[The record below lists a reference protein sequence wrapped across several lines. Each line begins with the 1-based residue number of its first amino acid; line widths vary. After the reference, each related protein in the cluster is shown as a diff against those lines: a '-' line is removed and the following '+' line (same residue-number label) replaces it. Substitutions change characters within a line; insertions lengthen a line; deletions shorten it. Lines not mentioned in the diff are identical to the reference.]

1 MQQEVP
7 MVSTKVKLDSSIV
20 ILKVGKTK
28 DLDHVDQVGFDV
40 LWNNNMPFK
49 FKS

>member
-1 MQQEVP
+1 MQQEVL
-7 MVSTKVKLDSSIV
+7 MVSTKVKLDSSTV
-20 ILKVGKTK
+20 ILKAKKTK

-40 LWNNNMPFK
+40 FRSNNMPLK